1 MRMKYIK
8 SITNSNLL
16 KQILFAFAILS
27 ISRLVWFVANVFWLP
42 PIGIDE
48 YVYAHLVGIY
58 FDIPV
63 VVGLFI
69 PVWIWL
75 MFGGKLREEHPW
87 INKTLFLLSAYT
99 VLIFNGIDTG
109 YSQVTA
115 KRSGY
120 ELFDTLGDDANKLS
134 PYIIDNLWIVAGL
147 AAMGYLIYKWVPI
160 RGHYPSI
167 DFKGRPLRG
176 LTSTL
181 TFAAT
186 CLLGFRGGIQLRPLR
201 AIDASNFVQ
210 PEIAPLITSTPLQ
223 IISTWQRNGLPNFE
237 FDIQF
242 PANSQINSVNRKNSF
257 PLTVGEQHGIPSK
270 NQTTNQANSAAHQWL
285 FDNSTPLP
293 PFPMSRTLG
302 GGWVKPNIVV
312 IVVES
317 LARDYTGFGNGKPF
331 TPFLDKIAADPQ
343 TIQFPYC
350 FANGTKSIEMVPSI
364 FCGMPSLMSEF
375 YVTSAYA
382 NNKVNNAF
390 QLAKGYKTAFFHGSN
405 NGTMGFQSF
414 LKQTG
419 LQRYHGIDQ
428 YPRDLYNRDFDGNWG
443 IFDEPYLQYFS
454 KCLDTI
460 NNPNRPFFVSIF
472 TLSSHHPYTIPA
484 PYLNKLPGSP
494 GTVQHTIAYA
504 DIALKKFFQT
514 ASTKPWFNN
523 TVFVITGDHTSHSD
537 KEYFYSQSGH
547 YEVPFL
553 IYAPHINL
561 RTNLIGNY
569 QKDQVKNNKTSELLW
584 QIERQ
589 APSALRYIDSV
600 IKIAT
605 CKTLSQCDIL
615 PTLWS
620 ILGGPKPKLGFGRSA
635 FNPDYKGY
643 STHFDK
649 DLYYII
655 QYPFVLALNQ
665 QGEVVDYHSQLR
677 NNNAAQKLPFVG
689 PQFAWL
695 RATLQCQ
702 MKEYSQRIKQN
713 RWE

>member
-1 MRMKYIK
+1 MQKLKVLI
-8 SITNSNLL
+8 NSNLF
-16 KQILFAFAILS
+16 KQMLFAFGILS

-63 VVGLFI
+63 VIGLFL
-69 PVWIWL
+69 PVWIWVI
-75 MFGGKLREEHPW
+75 GGHSWRDRFPA
-87 INKTLFLLSAYT
+87 INRILFVISSMI

-120 ELFDTLGDDANKLS
+120 ELFDILGDDANRFA
-134 PYIIDNLWIVAGL
+134 PYIIDNWYIILGL
-147 AAMGYLIYKWVPI
+147 AAMGYFIYRWVPI
-160 RGHYPSI
+160 RGHYPDI
-167 DFKGRPLRG
+167 NFRMRPLRG
-176 LTSTL
+176 LIATL
-181 TFAAT
+181 TFAAI
-186 CLLGFRGGIQLRPLR
+186 CLIGFRGGFQLRPLR
-201 AIDASNFVQ
+201 SIDASNFVQ
-210 PEIAPLITSTPLQ
+210 PEIAPLVTSTPLQ
-223 IISTWQRNGLPNFE
+223 IISTWKRNGLPNFE
-237 FDIQF
+237 FDVQF
-242 PANSQINSVNRKNSF
+242 PANSTITSDPKNS
-257 PLTVGEQHGIPSK
+257 TSQK
-270 NQTTNQANSAAHQWL
+270 WL
-285 FDNSTPLP
+285 FDNSTTLP

-302 GGWVKPNIVV
+302 GGWVQPNIVF

-331 TPFLDKIAADPQ
+331 TPYLDKIAADPQ

-390 QLAKGYKTAFFHGSN
+390 HLAKGYKTAFFHGSN

-419 LQRYHGIDQ
+419 LQQYHGIDQ
-428 YPRDLYNRDFDGNWG
+428 YPPDLYQRDFDGNWG
-443 IFDEPYLQYFS
+443 IFDEPYLQHFIR
-454 KCLDTI
+454 CMDTM
-460 NNPNRPFFVSIF
+460 NDGKQPVFASVF
-472 TLSSHHPYTIPA
+472 TLSSHHPYTIPE
-484 PYLNKLPGSP
+484 PYLNKLPGTP
-494 GTVQHTIAYA
+494 ETVQHTIAYA
-504 DIALKKFFQT
+504 DIALQKFFQT
-514 ASTKPWFNN
+514 AATKPWFKN

-553 IYAPHINL
+553 IYAPGIDIKHINEKPNQSKEFRNQQL
-561 RTNLIGNY
+561 RIQQPKRFTNHPRNDWADIIN
-569 QKDQVKNNKTSELLW
+569 
-584 QIERQ
+584 
-589 APSALRYIDSV
+589 
-600 IKIAT
+600 IAT
-605 CKTLSQCDIL
+605 KKTLSQCDII
-615 PTLWS
+615 PTLWNL
-620 ILGGPKPKLGFGRSA
+620 LGANNPRLGFGRSA
-635 FNPDYKGY
+635 FDPNYEGY
-643 STHFDK
+643 STHIDK

-665 QGEVVDYHSQLR
+665 QGKVVDYHKQLR
-677 NNNAAQKLPFVG
+677 NNNKSQKLPLEG
-689 PQFAWL
+689 PQFEWL

-702 MKEYSQRIKQN
+702 MKEYSLRIKQN
-713 RWE
+713 CWE

>member
-1 MRMKYIK
+1 MQKLKVLIY
-8 SITNSNLL
+8 SNLF
-16 KQILFAFAILS
+16 KQMLFAFGILS

-58 FDIPV
+58 FDVPV
-63 VVGLFI
+63 VIGLFL
-69 PVWIWL
+69 PVWIWVI
-75 MFGGKLREEHPW
+75 FGHSWRDRFPA
-87 INKTLFLLSAYT
+87 INRILFVISSMT

-120 ELFDTLGDDANKLS
+120 ELFDILGDDANRFAPYLTDNW
-134 PYIIDNLWIVAGL
+134 YIILGL
-147 AAMGYLIYKWVPI
+147 AAMGYLIYRWVPI
-160 RGHYPSI
+160 RGHYPDI
-167 DFKGRPLRG
+167 NFRMRPLRG
-176 LTSTL
+176 LIATL
-181 TFAAT
+181 TFAAI
-186 CLLGFRGGIQLRPLR
+186 CLLGFRGGFQLRPLR

-210 PEIAPLITSTPLQ
+210 PEIAPLVTSTPLQ
-223 IISTWQRNGLPNFE
+223 IISTWKRNGLPNFE

-242 PANSQINSVNRKNSF
+242 PANSAITSEPKTSAS
-257 PLTVGEQHGIPSK
+257 QH
-270 NQTTNQANSAAHQWL
+270 WL
-285 FDNSTPLP
+285 FDNSTALS

-302 GGWVKPNIVV
+302 GGWVQPNIVV

-343 TIQFPYC
+343 TIPFPYC

-382 NNKVNNAF
+382 SNKVNNAYK
-390 QLAKGYKTAFFHGSN
+390 LAKGYKTAFFHGSN

-419 LQRYHGIDQ
+419 LQQYHGIDQ
-428 YPRDLYNRDFDGNWG
+428 YPPDLYKRDFDGNWG
-443 IFDEPYLQYFS
+443 IFDEPYLQHFIR
-454 KCLDTI
+454 CMDTM
-460 NNPNRPFFVSIF
+460 NDGKQPVFASVF
-472 TLSSHHPYTIPA
+472 TLSSHHPYTIPK
-484 PYLNKLPGSP
+484 PYLNKLPGTP
-494 GTVQHTIAYA
+494 ETVQHTIAYA
-504 DIALKKFFQT
+504 DIALQKFFQT
-514 ASTKPWFNN
+514 AATKPWFNN

-553 IYAPHINL
+553 IYAPGIDIKYIYEKPNQSEEFRNQQLRIQQPQTFTNPPRNEWANIIN
-561 RTNLIGNY
+561 T
-569 QKDQVKNNKTSELLW
+569 
-584 QIERQ
+584 
-589 APSALRYIDSV
+589 
-600 IKIAT
+600 AT
-605 CKTLSQCDIL
+605 QKTLSQCDII
-615 PTLWS
+615 PTLWNL
-620 ILGGPKPKLGFGRSA
+620 LGANNPRLGFGRSA
-635 FNPDYKGY
+635 FDPNYKGY
-643 STHFDK
+643 STHIDK

-655 QYPFVLALNQ
+655 QYPFVLALDQ
-665 QGEVVDYHSQLR
+665 QGKVVDYHKQLR
-677 NNNAAQKLPFVG
+677 NNNKAQKLTLVG
-689 PQFAWL
+689 PQFEWM

-702 MKEYSQRIKQN
+702 MKEYSSRIKKN

>member
-1 MRMKYIK
+1 MQKLKVLIY
-8 SITNSNLL
+8 SNLF
-16 KQILFAFAILS
+16 KQMLFAFGILS

-58 FDIPV
+58 FDVPV
-63 VVGLFI
+63 VIGLFL
-69 PVWIWL
+69 PVWIWVIWGHSWRDR
-75 MFGGKLREEHPW
+75 FPA
-87 INKTLFLLSAYT
+87 INRILFLISSMT

-120 ELFDTLGDDANKLS
+120 ELFDILGDDANRFA
-134 PYIIDNLWIVAGL
+134 PYIIDNWYIILGL
-147 AAMGYLIYKWVPI
+147 AAMGYFIYRWVPI
-160 RGHYPSI
+160 RGHYPDI
-167 DFKGRPLRG
+167 NFRMRPLRG
-176 LTSTL
+176 LIATL
-181 TFAAT
+181 TFAAI
-186 CLLGFRGGIQLRPLR
+186 CLLGFRGGFQLRPLR

-210 PEIAPLITSTPLQ
+210 PEIAPLVTSTPLQ
-223 IISTWQRNGLPNFE
+223 IISTWKRNGLPNFE

-242 PANSQINSVNRKNSF
+242 PV
-257 PLTVGEQHGIPSK
+257 
-270 NQTTNQANSAAHQWL
+270 NSAITSEPKISASQHWL
-285 FDNSTPLP
+285 FDNSTALS

-302 GGWVKPNIVV
+302 GGWVQPNIVV

-343 TIQFPYC
+343 TIPFPYC

-382 NNKVNNAF
+382 SNKVNNAYK
-390 QLAKGYKTAFFHGSN
+390 LAKGYKTAFFHGSN

-419 LQRYHGIDQ
+419 LQQYHGIDQ
-428 YPRDLYNRDFDGNWG
+428 YPPDLYQRDFDGNWG
-443 IFDEPYLQYFS
+443 IFDEPYLQHFIR
-454 KCLDTI
+454 CMDTMNDGKQPI
-460 NNPNRPFFVSIF
+460 FASVF
-472 TLSSHHPYTIPA
+472 TLSSHHPYTIPE
-484 PYLNKLPGSP
+484 PYLNKLPGTP
-494 GTVQHTIAYA
+494 ETVQHTIAYA
-504 DIALKKFFQT
+504 DIALQKFFQT
-514 ASTKPWFNN
+514 AATKPWFNN

-553 IYAPHINL
+553 IYAPGIDIKYIYEKPNQSEEFRNQQLRIQQPQTFTNPPRNEWANIIN
-561 RTNLIGNY
+561 T
-569 QKDQVKNNKTSELLW
+569 
-584 QIERQ
+584 
-589 APSALRYIDSV
+589 
-600 IKIAT
+600 AT
-605 CKTLSQCDIL
+605 QKTLSQCDII
-615 PTLWS
+615 PTLWNL
-620 ILGGPKPKLGFGRSA
+620 LGANNPRLGFGRSA
-635 FNPDYKGY
+635 FDPNYKGY
-643 STHFDK
+643 STHIDK

-655 QYPFVLALNQ
+655 QYPFVLALDQ
-665 QGEVVDYHSQLR
+665 KGKVVDYHKQLR
-677 NNNAAQKLPFVG
+677 NNNKAQKLPLEG
-689 PQFAWL
+689 PQFEWM

-702 MKEYSQRIKQN
+702 MKEYSSRIKQN

>member
-1 MRMKYIK
+1 MQKLKVLIY
-8 SITNSNLL
+8 SNLF
-16 KQILFAFAILS
+16 KQMLFAFGILS

-58 FDIPV
+58 FDVPV
-63 VVGLFI
+63 VIGLFL
-69 PVWIWL
+69 PVWIWVI
-75 MFGGKLREEHPW
+75 FGHSWRDRFPA
-87 INKTLFLLSAYT
+87 INRILFVISSMT

-120 ELFDTLGDDANKLS
+120 ELFDILGDDANRFAPYLTDNW
-134 PYIIDNLWIVAGL
+134 YIILGL
-147 AAMGYLIYKWVPI
+147 AAMGYLIYRWVPI
-160 RGHYPSI
+160 RGHYPDI
-167 DFKGRPLRG
+167 NFRMRPLRG
-176 LTSTL
+176 LIATL
-181 TFAAT
+181 TFAAI
-186 CLLGFRGGIQLRPLR
+186 CLLGFRGGFQLRPLR

-210 PEIAPLITSTPLQ
+210 PEIAPLVTSTPLQ
-223 IISTWQRNGLPNFE
+223 IISTWKRNGLPNFE

-242 PANSQINSVNRKNSF
+242 PV
-257 PLTVGEQHGIPSK
+257 
-270 NQTTNQANSAAHQWL
+270 NSAITSEPKISASQHWL
-285 FDNSTPLP
+285 FDNSTALS

-302 GGWVKPNIVV
+302 GGWVQPNIVV

-343 TIQFPYC
+343 TIPFPYC

-382 NNKVNNAF
+382 SNKVNNAYK
-390 QLAKGYKTAFFHGSN
+390 LAKGYKTAFFHGSN

-419 LQRYHGIDQ
+419 LQQYHGIDQ
-428 YPRDLYNRDFDGNWG
+428 YPPDLYKRDFDGNWG
-443 IFDEPYLQYFS
+443 IFDEPYLQHFIR
-454 KCLDTI
+454 CMDTMNDGKQPI
-460 NNPNRPFFVSIF
+460 FASVF
-472 TLSSHHPYTIPA
+472 TLSSHHPYTIPK
-484 PYLNKLPGSP
+484 PYLNKLPGTP
-494 GTVQHTIAYA
+494 ETVQHTIAYA
-504 DIALKKFFQT
+504 DIALQKFFQT
-514 ASTKPWFNN
+514 AATKPWFNN

-553 IYAPHINL
+553 IYAPGIDIKYIYEKPNQSEEFRNQQLRIQQPQTFTNPPRNEWANIIN
-561 RTNLIGNY
+561 T
-569 QKDQVKNNKTSELLW
+569 
-584 QIERQ
+584 
-589 APSALRYIDSV
+589 
-600 IKIAT
+600 AT
-605 CKTLSQCDIL
+605 QKTLSQCDII
-615 PTLWS
+615 PTLWNL
-620 ILGGPKPKLGFGRSA
+620 LGANNPRLGFGRSA
-635 FNPDYKGY
+635 FDPNYKGY
-643 STHFDK
+643 STHIDK

-655 QYPFVLALNQ
+655 QYPFVLALDQ
-665 QGEVVDYHSQLR
+665 QGKVVDYHKQLR
-677 NNNAAQKLPFVG
+677 NNNKAQKLPLVG
-689 PQFAWL
+689 PQFEWM

-702 MKEYSQRIKQN
+702 MKEYSSRIKQN

>member
-1 MRMKYIK
+1 MQKIK
-8 SITNSNLL
+8 AITNSNLIRQL
-16 KQILFAFAILS
+16 LFSFAILS

-63 VVGLFI
+63 IALI
-69 PVWIWL
+69 YLPVWLWL
-75 MFGGKLREEHPW
+75 LFGHSFREKFPTV
-87 INKTLFLLSAYT
+87 NRTLFVISSMT

-115 KRSGY
+115 KRSGF
-120 ELFDTLGDDANKLS
+120 ELFDTLGDDANRFAPYLTDNW
-134 PYIIDNLWIVAGL
+134 YIILGL
-147 AAMGYLIYKWVPI
+147 AAMGYVIYRWVPVRGQNPDINFRI
-160 RGHYPSI
+160 RPRS
-167 DFKGRPLRG
+167 G
-176 LTSTL
+176 LIAT
-181 TFAAT
+181 AAFGGLW
-186 CLLGFRGGIQLRPLR
+186 LLSFRGGIQLRPLR

-210 PEIAPLITSTPLQ
+210 PEIAPLVTSTPLQ
-223 IISTWQRNGLPNFE
+223 IISTWQRNGLPDFE
-237 FDIQF
+237 FAIQF
-242 PANSQINSVNRKNSF
+242 PANTLNNSDPAK
-257 PLTVGEQHGIPSK
+257 T
-270 NQTTNQANSAAHQWL
+270 QTTGPKNSAAHQWL

-419 LQRYHGIDQ
+419 LQHYHGIDQ

-443 IFDEPYLQYFS
+443 IFDEPYLQHFS

-460 NNPNRPFFVSIF
+460 NNPNRPFFASIF

-494 GTVQHTIAYA
+494 GTIQHTIAYA

-561 RTNLIGNY
+561 KTNLIGNY
-569 QKDQVKNNKTSELLW
+569 QKNQVKNNKTSELLW
-584 QIERQ
+584 QIESQ

-605 CKTLSQCDIL
+605 SKTLSQCDIL

-635 FNPDYKGY
+635 FDPDYKGY

-665 QGEVVDYHSQLR
+665 QGGVVDYHSQLR
-677 NNNAAQKLPFVG
+677 NNNTAQKLPYTG
-689 PQFAWL
+689 PQFEWL

>member
-1 MRMKYIK
+1 MQKLK
-8 SITNSNLL
+8 ALTNSNLF
-16 KQILFAFAILS
+16 KQMLFAFGILS

-63 VVGLFI
+63 VALI
-69 PVWIWL
+69 YLPVWMWVV
-75 MFGGKLREEHPW
+75 FGDLWRERFPK
-87 INKTLFLLSAYT
+87 INRILFLIST
-99 VLIFNGIDTG
+99 MIVLIFNGIDTG

-115 KRSGY
+115 KRSGF
-120 ELFDTLGDDANKLS
+120 ELFDTLGDDANRFAPYLTDNW
-134 PYIIDNLWIVAGL
+134 YIILGL
-147 AAMGYLIYKWVPI
+147 AAMGYLIYRWVPV
-160 RGHYPSI
+160 RGQYPDI
-167 DFKGRPLRG
+167 NFKARPLRG
-176 LTSTL
+176 L
-181 TFAAT
+181 FATAAFGGLW
-186 CLLGFRGGIQLRPLR
+186 LLSFRGGFQLRPLR

-210 PEIAPLITSTPLQ
+210 PEIAPLVTSTPLQ
-223 IISTWQRNGLPNFE
+223 IISTWQRNGLPDFE
-237 FDIQF
+237 FEIQF
-242 PANSQINSVNRKNSF
+242 PANSTITSDPKNSR
-257 PLTVGEQHGIPSK
+257 
-270 NQTTNQANSAAHQWL
+270 AHKWL
-285 FDNSTPLP
+285 FDNSTTLA

-302 GGWVKPNIVV
+302 GGWVQPNIVF

-331 TPFLDKIAADPQ
+331 TPFLNKIAADPQ

-382 NNKVNNAF
+382 NNKVNNSY

-419 LQRYHGIDQ
+419 LQQYHGIDQ
-428 YPRDLYNRDFDGNWG
+428 YPSDLYNRDFDGNWG
-443 IFDEPYLQYFS
+443 IFDEPYLQHFS
-454 KCLDTI
+454 NCLDTL
-460 NNPNRPFFVSIF
+460 NNPNKPFFASVF
-472 TLSSHHPYTIPA
+472 TLSSHHPYTVPA

-553 IYAPHINL
+553 IYSPGLNF
-561 RTNLIGNY
+561 NECLIQKGNHKIKEY
-569 QKDQVKNNKTSELLW
+569 AKSVVPGWHTITQSPWAQKSVDSILQIAKN
-584 QIERQ
+584 
-589 APSALRYIDSV
+589 
-600 IKIAT
+600 
-605 CKTLSQCDIL
+605 KTLSQCDIL
-615 PTLWS
+615 PTLWDL
-620 ILGGPKPKLGFGRSA
+620 LGANNPRLGFGRSA
-635 FNPDYKGY
+635 FDPNYEGY
-643 STHFDK
+643 STHIDK

-665 QGEVVDYHSQLR
+665 QGEVVDYHKQLR
-677 NNNAAQKLPFVG
+677 NNNNAQKLPFKG
-689 PQFAWL
+689 HQFEWL

-702 MKEYSQRIKQN
+702 MTVYSQRIKQN
-713 RWE
+713 LWE

>member
-1 MRMKYIK
+1 MQKMKAL
-8 SITNSNLL
+8 TNSNLF
-16 KQILFAFAILS
+16 KQMLFAFGILS

-63 VVGLFI
+63 VIGLFL
-69 PVWIWL
+69 PVWIWVI
-75 MFGGKLREEHPW
+75 FGHSWRDRFPA
-87 INKTLFLLSAYT
+87 INRILFVISSMT

-120 ELFDTLGDDANKLS
+120 ELFDILGDDANRFAPYLTDNW
-134 PYIIDNLWIVAGL
+134 YIILGL
-147 AAMGYLIYKWVPI
+147 AAMGYFIYRWVPI
-160 RGHYPSI
+160 RGQYPDI
-167 DFKGRPLRG
+167 NFRMRPLRG
-176 LTSTL
+176 LIATL
-181 TFAAT
+181 TFAAI
-186 CLLGFRGGIQLRPLR
+186 CLLGFRGGFQLRPLR

-210 PEIAPLITSTPLQ
+210 PEIAPLVTSTPLQ
-223 IISTWQRNGLPNFE
+223 IISTWKRNGLPNFE

-242 PANSQINSVNRKNSF
+242 PV
-257 PLTVGEQHGIPSK
+257 
-270 NQTTNQANSAAHQWL
+270 NSAITSEPKISASQHWL
-285 FDNSTPLP
+285 FDNSTALS

-302 GGWVKPNIVV
+302 GGWVQPNIVV

-343 TIQFPYC
+343 TIPFPYC

-382 NNKVNNAF
+382 SNKVNNAYK
-390 QLAKGYKTAFFHGSN
+390 LAKGYKTAFFHGSN

-419 LQRYHGIDQ
+419 LQQYHGIDQ
-428 YPRDLYNRDFDGNWG
+428 YPPDLYKRDFDGNWG
-443 IFDEPYLQYFS
+443 IFDEPYLQHFIR
-454 KCLDTI
+454 CMDTMNDGKQPI
-460 NNPNRPFFVSIF
+460 FASVF
-472 TLSSHHPYTIPA
+472 TLSSHHPYTIPK
-484 PYLNKLPGSP
+484 PYLNKLPGTP
-494 GTVQHTIAYA
+494 ETVQHTIAYA
-504 DIALKKFFQT
+504 DIALQKFFQT
-514 ASTKPWFNN
+514 AATKPWFNN

-553 IYAPHINL
+553 IYAPGIDIKYIYEKPNQSEEFRNQQLRIQQPQTFTNPPRNEWANIIN
-561 RTNLIGNY
+561 T
-569 QKDQVKNNKTSELLW
+569 
-584 QIERQ
+584 
-589 APSALRYIDSV
+589 
-600 IKIAT
+600 AT
-605 CKTLSQCDIL
+605 QKTLSQCDII
-615 PTLWS
+615 PTLWNL
-620 ILGGPKPKLGFGRSA
+620 LGANNPRLGFGRSA
-635 FNPDYKGY
+635 FDPNYKGY
-643 STHFDK
+643 STHIDK

-655 QYPFVLALNQ
+655 QYPFVLALDQ
-665 QGEVVDYHSQLR
+665 QGKVVDYHKQLR
-677 NNNAAQKLPFVG
+677 NNNKAQKLTLVG
-689 PQFAWL
+689 PQFEWL

-702 MKEYSQRIKQN
+702 MKEYSSRIKKN

>member
-1 MRMKYIK
+1 MQKLK
-8 SITNSNLL
+8 ALTNSNLL
-16 KQILFAFAILS
+16 KQMLFAFGILS

-63 VVGLFI
+63 VALI
-69 PVWIWL
+69 YLPVWIWVVYGDSWRQQ
-75 MFGGKLREEHPW
+75 FPIVNR
-87 INKTLFLLSAYT
+87 ILFVISSMV

-115 KRSGY
+115 KRSGF
-120 ELFDTLGDDANKLS
+120 ELFDTLGDDANRFAPYLTDNW
-134 PYIIDNLWIVAGL
+134 YIILGL
-147 AAMGYLIYKWVPI
+147 AALGYLIFRWVPV
-160 RGHYPSI
+160 RGQYPDI
-167 DFKGRPLRG
+167 NFRARPLRG
-176 LTSTL
+176 LVAT
-181 TFAAT
+181 AAFGGLW
-186 CLLGFRGGIQLRPLR
+186 LLSFRGGFQLRPLR

-210 PEIAPLITSTPLQ
+210 PEIAPLVTSTPLQ
-223 IISTWQRNGLPNFE
+223 IISTWQRNGLPDFE
-237 FDIQF
+237 FKIQF
-242 PANSQINSVNRKNSF
+242 PTNSTITSDPKNSR
-257 PLTVGEQHGIPSK
+257 
-270 NQTTNQANSAAHQWL
+270 AHQWL
-285 FDNSTPLP
+285 FDNSTTLP

-302 GGWVKPNIVV
+302 GGWVQPNIVF

-382 NNKVNNAF
+382 NNKVNNAY

-419 LQRYHGIDQ
+419 LQQYHGIDQ
-428 YPRDLYNRDFDGNWG
+428 YPSDLYNRDFDGNWG
-443 IFDEPYLQYFS
+443 IFDEPYLQHFS
-454 KCLDTI
+454 NCLDTL
-460 NNPNRPFFVSIF
+460 NNPNIPFFASVF

-504 DIALKKFFQT
+504 DIALQKFLQT
-514 ASTKPWFNN
+514 ASTKPWFKN

-553 IYAPHINL
+553 IYAPGIDIKHINEKL
-561 RTNLIGNY
+561 SGREAIIN
-569 QKDQVKNNKTSELLW
+569 D
-584 QIERQ
+584 
-589 APSALRYIDSV
+589 
-600 IKIAT
+600 AT
-605 CKTLSQCDIL
+605 QKTLSQCDII
-615 PTLWS
+615 PTLWNL
-620 ILGGPKPKLGFGRSA
+620 LGANNPRLGFGRSA
-635 FNPDYKGY
+635 FDPSYKGY
-643 STHFDK
+643 STHIDK

-665 QGEVVDYHSQLR
+665 QGQVVDYHKQLR
-677 NNNAAQKLPFVG
+677 NNNKAQKLPLEG
-689 PQFAWL
+689 PQFEWL

-702 MKEYSQRIKQN
+702 MSEYSQRIKQN
-713 RWE
+713 HWE

>member
-1 MRMKYIK
+1 MQKLK
-8 SITNSNLL
+8 ALTNSNLF
-16 KQILFAFAILS
+16 KQMLFAFGILS

-63 VVGLFI
+63 VALI
-69 PVWIWL
+69 YLPVWMWVV
-75 MFGGKLREEHPW
+75 FGDLWRERFPK
-87 INKTLFLLSAYT
+87 INRILFLIST
-99 VLIFNGIDTG
+99 MIVLIFNGIDTG

-115 KRSGY
+115 KRSGF
-120 ELFDTLGDDANKLS
+120 ELFDTLGDDANRFAPYLTDNW
-134 PYIIDNLWIVAGL
+134 YIILGL
-147 AAMGYLIYKWVPI
+147 AAMGYLIYRWVPV
-160 RGHYPSI
+160 RGQYPDI
-167 DFKGRPLRG
+167 NFRARPLRG
-176 LTSTL
+176 L
-181 TFAAT
+181 FATAAFGGLW
-186 CLLGFRGGIQLRPLR
+186 LLSFRGGFQLRPLR

-210 PEIAPLITSTPLQ
+210 PEIAPLVTSTPLQ
-223 IISTWQRNGLPNFE
+223 IISTWQRNGLPDFE
-237 FDIQF
+237 FEIQF
-242 PANSQINSVNRKNSF
+242 PANSTITSDPKNSR
-257 PLTVGEQHGIPSK
+257 
-270 NQTTNQANSAAHQWL
+270 AHQWL
-285 FDNSTPLP
+285 FDNSTTLA
-293 PFPMSRTLG
+293 PFPMSRTLD
-302 GGWVKPNIVV
+302 GGWVQPNIVF

-331 TPFLDKIAADPQ
+331 TPFLNKIAADPQ

-382 NNKVNNAF
+382 NNKVNNAY

-419 LQRYHGIDQ
+419 LQQYHGIDQ
-428 YPRDLYNRDFDGNWG
+428 YPSDLYNRDFDGNWG
-443 IFDEPYLQYFS
+443 IFDEPYLQHFS
-454 KCLDTI
+454 NCLDTL
-460 NNPNRPFFVSIF
+460 NNPNNPFFASVF
-472 TLSSHHPYTIPA
+472 TLSSHHPYTIPT

-504 DIALKKFFQT
+504 DIALQKFFQT

-553 IYAPHINL
+553 IYSPGLNF
-561 RTNLIGNY
+561 NECLIQKGNHKIKEY
-569 QKDQVKNNKTSELLW
+569 AKSVVPGWHTITQSPWAQKSVDSILQIAKN
-584 QIERQ
+584 
-589 APSALRYIDSV
+589 
-600 IKIAT
+600 
-605 CKTLSQCDIL
+605 KTLSQCDIL
-615 PTLWS
+615 PTLWDL
-620 ILGGPKPKLGFGRSA
+620 LGANNPRLGFGRSA
-635 FNPDYKGY
+635 FDPSYKGY
-643 STHFDK
+643 STHIDK

-665 QGEVVDYHSQLR
+665 QGEVVDYHKQLR
-677 NNNAAQKLPFVG
+677 NNNKAQKLPLEG
-689 PQFAWL
+689 PQFEWL

>member
-1 MRMKYIK
+1 MQKLKVLIY
-8 SITNSNLL
+8 SNLF
-16 KQILFAFAILS
+16 KQMLFAFGILS

-58 FDIPV
+58 FDVPV
-63 VVGLFI
+63 VIGLFL
-69 PVWIWL
+69 PVWIWVI
-75 MFGGKLREEHPW
+75 FGHSWRDRFPA
-87 INKTLFLLSAYT
+87 INRILFVISSMT

-120 ELFDTLGDDANKLS
+120 ELFDILGDDANRFA
-134 PYIIDNLWIVAGL
+134 PYIIDNWYIILGL
-147 AAMGYLIYKWVPI
+147 AAMGYLIYRWVPI
-160 RGHYPSI
+160 RGHYPDI
-167 DFKGRPLRG
+167 NFRMRPLRG
-176 LTSTL
+176 LIATL
-181 TFAAT
+181 TFAAI
-186 CLLGFRGGIQLRPLR
+186 CLLGFRGGFQLRPLR

-210 PEIAPLITSTPLQ
+210 PEIAPLVTSTPLQ
-223 IISTWQRNGLPNFE
+223 IISTWKRNGLPNFE

-242 PANSQINSVNRKNSF
+242 PANSAITSEPKTSAS
-257 PLTVGEQHGIPSK
+257 QH
-270 NQTTNQANSAAHQWL
+270 WL
-285 FDNSTPLP
+285 FDNSTALS

-302 GGWVKPNIVV
+302 GGWVQPNIVV

-343 TIQFPYC
+343 TIPFPYC

-382 NNKVNNAF
+382 SNKVNNAYK
-390 QLAKGYKTAFFHGSN
+390 LAKGYKTAFFHGSN

-419 LQRYHGIDQ
+419 LQQYHGIDQ
-428 YPRDLYNRDFDGNWG
+428 YPPDLYKRDFDGNWG
-443 IFDEPYLQYFS
+443 IFDEPYLQHFIR
-454 KCLDTI
+454 CMDTMNDGKQPI
-460 NNPNRPFFVSIF
+460 FASVF
-472 TLSSHHPYTIPA
+472 TLSSHHPYTIPK
-484 PYLNKLPGSP
+484 PYLNKLPGTP
-494 GTVQHTIAYA
+494 ETVQHTIAYA
-504 DIALKKFFQT
+504 DIALQKFFQT
-514 ASTKPWFNN
+514 AATKPWFNN

-553 IYAPHINL
+553 IYAPGIDIKYIYEKPNQSEEFRNQQLRIQQPQTFTNPPRNEWANIIN
-561 RTNLIGNY
+561 T
-569 QKDQVKNNKTSELLW
+569 
-584 QIERQ
+584 
-589 APSALRYIDSV
+589 
-600 IKIAT
+600 AT
-605 CKTLSQCDIL
+605 QKTLSQCDII
-615 PTLWS
+615 PTLWNL
-620 ILGGPKPKLGFGRSA
+620 LGANNPRLGFGRSA
-635 FNPDYKGY
+635 FDPNYKGY
-643 STHFDK
+643 STHIDK

-655 QYPFVLALNQ
+655 QYPFVLALDQ
-665 QGEVVDYHSQLR
+665 QGKVVDYHKQLR
-677 NNNAAQKLPFVG
+677 NNNKAQKLPLVG
-689 PQFAWL
+689 PQFEWM

-702 MKEYSQRIKQN
+702 MKEYSSRIKQN

>member
-1 MRMKYIK
+1 MQKLKVLIY
-8 SITNSNLL
+8 SNLF
-16 KQILFAFAILS
+16 KQMLFAFGILS

-63 VVGLFI
+63 VIGLFL
-69 PVWIWL
+69 PVWIWVI
-75 MFGGKLREEHPW
+75 GGHSWRDRFPA
-87 INKTLFLLSAYT
+87 INRILFVISSMT

-120 ELFDTLGDDANKLS
+120 ELFDILGDDANRFA
-134 PYIIDNLWIVAGL
+134 PYIIDNWYIILGL
-147 AAMGYLIYKWVPI
+147 AAMGYFIYRWVPI
-160 RGHYPSI
+160 RGQYPDI
-167 DFKGRPLRG
+167 NFRMRPLRG
-176 LTSTL
+176 LIATL
-181 TFAAT
+181 TFAAI
-186 CLLGFRGGIQLRPLR
+186 CLLGFRGGFQLRPLR

-210 PEIAPLITSTPLQ
+210 PEIAPLVTSTPLQ
-223 IISTWQRNGLPNFE
+223 IISTWKRNGLPNFE

-242 PANSQINSVNRKNSF
+242 PV
-257 PLTVGEQHGIPSK
+257 
-270 NQTTNQANSAAHQWL
+270 NSAITSEPKISASQHWL
-285 FDNSTPLP
+285 FDNSTALS

-302 GGWVKPNIVV
+302 GGWVQPNIVV

-343 TIQFPYC
+343 TIPFPYC
-350 FANGTKSIEMVPSI
+350 SANGTKSIEMVPSI

-382 NNKVNNAF
+382 SNKVNNAYK
-390 QLAKGYKTAFFHGSN
+390 LAKGYKTAFFHGSN

-419 LQRYHGIDQ
+419 LQQYHGIDQ
-428 YPRDLYNRDFDGNWG
+428 YPPDLYKRDFDGNWG
-443 IFDEPYLQYFS
+443 IFDEPYLQHFIR
-454 KCLDTI
+454 CMDTMNDGKQPI
-460 NNPNRPFFVSIF
+460 FASVF
-472 TLSSHHPYTIPA
+472 TLSSHHPYTIPE
-484 PYLNKLPGSP
+484 PYLNKLPGTP
-494 GTVQHTIAYA
+494 ETVQHTIAYA
-504 DIALKKFFQT
+504 DIALQKFFQT
-514 ASTKPWFNN
+514 AATKPWFNN

-553 IYAPHINL
+553 IYAPGIDIKYIYEKPNQSEEFRNQQLRIQQPQTFTNPPRNEWANIIN
-561 RTNLIGNY
+561 T
-569 QKDQVKNNKTSELLW
+569 
-584 QIERQ
+584 
-589 APSALRYIDSV
+589 
-600 IKIAT
+600 AT
-605 CKTLSQCDIL
+605 QKTLSQCDII
-615 PTLWS
+615 PTLWNL
-620 ILGGPKPKLGFGRSA
+620 LGANNPRLGFGRSA
-635 FNPDYKGY
+635 FDPNYKGY
-643 STHFDK
+643 STHIDK

-655 QYPFVLALNQ
+655 QYPFVLALDQ
-665 QGEVVDYHSQLR
+665 KGKVVDYHKQLR
-677 NNNAAQKLPFVG
+677 NNNKAQKLPLVG
-689 PQFAWL
+689 PQFEWM

-702 MKEYSQRIKQN
+702 MKEYSSRIKKN

>member
-1 MRMKYIK
+1 MQKLK
-8 SITNSNLL
+8 ALTNSNLL
-16 KQILFAFAILS
+16 KQMLFAFGILS

-63 VVGLFI
+63 VALI
-69 PVWIWL
+69 YLPVWIWVVYGDSWRQQ
-75 MFGGKLREEHPW
+75 FPIVNR
-87 INKTLFLLSAYT
+87 ILFVISSMV

-115 KRSGY
+115 KRSGF
-120 ELFDTLGDDANKLS
+120 ELFDTLGDDANRFAPYLTDNW
-134 PYIIDNLWIVAGL
+134 YIILGL
-147 AAMGYLIYKWVPI
+147 AAMGYLIFRWVPV
-160 RGHYPSI
+160 RGQYPDI
-167 DFKGRPLRG
+167 NFRARPLRG
-176 LTSTL
+176 I
-181 TFAAT
+181 FATAAFGGLW
-186 CLLGFRGGIQLRPLR
+186 LLSFRGGFQLRPLR

-210 PEIAPLITSTPLQ
+210 PEIAPLVTSTPLQ
-223 IISTWQRNGLPNFE
+223 IISTWQRNGLPDFE
-237 FDIQF
+237 FEIQF
-242 PANSQINSVNRKNSF
+242 PANSTISSD
-257 PLTVGEQHGIPSK
+257 P
-270 NQTTNQANSAAHQWL
+270 ANSRAHQWL
-285 FDNSTPLP
+285 FDSSTTLT

-302 GGWVKPNIVV
+302 GGWVQPNIVF

-382 NNKVNNAF
+382 NNKVNNAY

-419 LQRYHGIDQ
+419 LQQYHGIDQ
-428 YPRDLYNRDFDGNWG
+428 YPSDLYNRDFDGNWG
-443 IFDEPYLQYFS
+443 IFDEPYLQHFS
-454 KCLDTI
+454 NCLDTL
-460 NNPNRPFFVSIF
+460 NNPNIPFFASVF

-504 DIALKKFFQT
+504 DIALQKFFQT

-553 IYAPHINL
+553 IYAPGIDIKHINEKL
-561 RTNLIGNY
+561 SGREAIIN
-569 QKDQVKNNKTSELLW
+569 D
-584 QIERQ
+584 
-589 APSALRYIDSV
+589 
-600 IKIAT
+600 AT
-605 CKTLSQCDIL
+605 QKTLSQCDII
-615 PTLWS
+615 PTLWNL
-620 ILGGPKPKLGFGRSA
+620 LGANNPRLGFGRSA
-635 FNPDYKGY
+635 FDPSYKGY
-643 STHFDK
+643 STHIDK

-665 QGEVVDYHSQLR
+665 QGQVVDYHKQLR
-677 NNNAAQKLPFVG
+677 NNNKAQKLPLEG
-689 PQFAWL
+689 PQFEWL

-702 MKEYSQRIKQN
+702 MSEYSQRIKQN

>member
-1 MRMKYIK
+1 MQKLK
-8 SITNSNLL
+8 ALTNSNLF
-16 KQILFAFAILS
+16 KQMLFAFGILS

-63 VVGLFI
+63 VALI
-69 PVWIWL
+69 YLPVWIWVVYGDSWRQQ
-75 MFGGKLREEHPW
+75 FPIVNR
-87 INKTLFLLSAYT
+87 ILFVISSMV

-115 KRSGY
+115 KRSGF
-120 ELFDTLGDDANKLS
+120 ELFDTLGDDANRFAPYLTDNW
-134 PYIIDNLWIVAGL
+134 YIILGL
-147 AAMGYLIYKWVPI
+147 AAIGYLIFRWVPV
-160 RGHYPSI
+160 RGQYPDI
-167 DFKGRPLRG
+167 NFRARPLRG
-176 LTSTL
+176 LVAT
-181 TFAAT
+181 AAFGGLW
-186 CLLGFRGGIQLRPLR
+186 LLSFRGGFQLRPLR

-210 PEIAPLITSTPLQ
+210 PEIAPLVTSTPLQ
-223 IISTWQRNGLPNFE
+223 IISTWQRNGLPDFE
-237 FDIQF
+237 FEIQF
-242 PANSQINSVNRKNSF
+242 PTNSTITSDPKNSR
-257 PLTVGEQHGIPSK
+257 
-270 NQTTNQANSAAHQWL
+270 AHQWL
-285 FDNSTPLP
+285 FDNSTTLP

-302 GGWVKPNIVV
+302 GGWVQPNIVF

-343 TIQFPYC
+343 TIEFPYC

-382 NNKVNNAF
+382 NNKVNNAY

-419 LQRYHGIDQ
+419 LQQYHGIDQ
-428 YPRDLYNRDFDGNWG
+428 YPSDLYNRDFDGNWG
-443 IFDEPYLQYFS
+443 IFDEPYLQHFS
-454 KCLDTI
+454 NCLDTL
-460 NNPNRPFFVSIF
+460 NNPNIPFFASVF

-504 DIALKKFFQT
+504 DIALQKFLQT

-553 IYAPHINL
+553 IYAPGIDIKHINEKL
-561 RTNLIGNY
+561 SGREAIIN
-569 QKDQVKNNKTSELLW
+569 D
-584 QIERQ
+584 
-589 APSALRYIDSV
+589 
-600 IKIAT
+600 AT
-605 CKTLSQCDIL
+605 QKTLSQCDII
-615 PTLWS
+615 PTLWNL
-620 ILGGPKPKLGFGRSA
+620 LGANNPRLGFGRSA
-635 FNPDYKGY
+635 FDPSYKGY
-643 STHFDK
+643 STHIDK

-665 QGEVVDYHSQLR
+665 QGQVVDYHKQLR
-677 NNNAAQKLPFVG
+677 NNNKAQKLPLEG
-689 PQFAWL
+689 PQFEWL

-702 MKEYSQRIKQN
+702 MSEYSQRIKQN

>member
-1 MRMKYIK
+1 MQKLK
-8 SITNSNLL
+8 ALTNSNLF
-16 KQILFAFAILS
+16 KQMLFAFGILS

-63 VVGLFI
+63 VALI
-69 PVWIWL
+69 YLPVWMWVV
-75 MFGGKLREEHPW
+75 FGDLWRERLPN
-87 INKTLFLLSAYT
+87 INRILFLIST
-99 VLIFNGIDTG
+99 MIVLIFNGIDTG

-115 KRSGY
+115 KRSGF
-120 ELFDTLGDDANKLS
+120 ELFDTLGDDANRFAPYLTDNW
-134 PYIIDNLWIVAGL
+134 YIILGL
-147 AAMGYLIYKWVPI
+147 AAMGYLIYRWVPV
-160 RGHYPSI
+160 RGQYPDI
-167 DFKGRPLRG
+167 NFRARPLRG
-176 LTSTL
+176 L
-181 TFAAT
+181 FATAAFGGLW
-186 CLLGFRGGIQLRPLR
+186 LLSFRGGFQLRPLR

-210 PEIAPLITSTPLQ
+210 PEIAPLVTSTPLQ
-223 IISTWQRNGLPNFE
+223 IISTWQRNGLPDFE
-237 FDIQF
+237 FEIQF
-242 PANSQINSVNRKNSF
+242 PANSTITSDPKNSR
-257 PLTVGEQHGIPSK
+257 
-270 NQTTNQANSAAHQWL
+270 AHKWL
-285 FDNSTPLP
+285 FDNSTTLA

-302 GGWVKPNIVV
+302 GGWVQPNIVF

-331 TPFLDKIAADPQ
+331 TPFLNKIAADPQ

-382 NNKVNNAF
+382 NNKVNNAY

-419 LQRYHGIDQ
+419 LQQYHGIDQ
-428 YPRDLYNRDFDGNWG
+428 YPSDLYNRDFDGNWG
-443 IFDEPYLQYFS
+443 IFDEPYLQHFS
-454 KCLDTI
+454 NCLDTL
-460 NNPNRPFFVSIF
+460 NNPNNPFFASVF
-472 TLSSHHPYTIPA
+472 TLSSHHPYTIPT

-523 TVFVITGDHTSHSD
+523 TDFVITGDHTSHSD

-553 IYAPHINL
+553 IYSPGLNFNECLIQKGNHKIKEYAKSVAPGWHTI
-561 RTNLIGNY
+561 TQSPWA
-569 QKDQVKNNKTSELLW
+569 QKSVDSILQIAKN
-584 QIERQ
+584 
-589 APSALRYIDSV
+589 
-600 IKIAT
+600 
-605 CKTLSQCDIL
+605 KTLSQCDIL
-615 PTLWS
+615 PTLWDL
-620 ILGGPKPKLGFGRSA
+620 LGANNPRLGFGRSA
-635 FNPDYKGY
+635 FDPSYKGY
-643 STHFDK
+643 STHIDK

-665 QGEVVDYHSQLR
+665 QGEVVDYHKQLR
-677 NNNAAQKLPFVG
+677 NNNNAQKLPFKG
-689 PQFAWL
+689 HQFEWL

-702 MKEYSQRIKQN
+702 MTVYSKRIKQN